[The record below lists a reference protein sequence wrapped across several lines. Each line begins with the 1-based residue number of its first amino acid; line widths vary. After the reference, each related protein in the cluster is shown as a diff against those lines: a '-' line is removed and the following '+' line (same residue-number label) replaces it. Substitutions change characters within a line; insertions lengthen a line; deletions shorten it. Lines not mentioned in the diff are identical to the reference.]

1 FDAEIMTQGDDIVL
15 AKIKEIRENENSTAK
30 DDDLLTTLEAC
41 HEFYMRGFTFEPI
54 DLYESDA
61 VKFKI
66 TERGLRPP
74 FVAISGLGE
83 TAARDIVEQRKLRE
97 FVSIEELGECC
108 PKVSKTHIEQLKA
121 LGALSGLPET
131 SQMSLF

>member
-1 FDAEIMTQGDDIVL
+1 MEVQL
-15 AKIKEIRENENSTAK
+15 R
-30 DDDLLTTLEAC
+30 LCLQ
-41 HEFYMRGFTFEPI
+41 MRDVVFLF
-54 DLYESDA
+54 
-61 VKFKI
+61 VFRKFKI